1 MSFKYLSIPLAAG
14 LCSLAFAAAQ
24 VQAGSVTDALA
35 RCGTSSKSA
44 TVHCCETVLRKNK
57 KPYWMGDKTCAQVV
71 SCSGGCSHESQGQGQ
86 ETPVRGL
93 LSQGHHARQ
102 RVEAHEADRPDV
114 GTSRH
119 AKRREARGPLSLI
132 AAHRP
137 CHA

>member
-71 SCSGGCSHESQGQGQ
+71 SCSGGGGGALLAQVA
-86 ETPVRGL
+86 PVG
-93 LSQGHHARQ
+93 AA
-102 RVEAHEADRPDV
+102 V
-114 GTSRH
+114 TK
-119 AKRREARGPLSLI
+119 AKGKGKKHLCAVYYPKDTMPGKELKPMKQTGRM
-132 AAHRP
+132 
-137 CHA
+137 